1 VSAEDQVIY
10 WQRRARDAE
19 RMLEFE
25 KQETE
30 GTRRWAVRAFDE
42 QRRLSDR
49 LTFVYGVARSLG
61 ASDADLVGPKVD
73 DLHLV
78 HGEGFAEWYG

>member
-1 VSAEDQVIY
+1 VSAADRVLY

-30 GTRRWAVRAFDE
+30 HTRQWAVRAFDE

-49 LTFVYGVARSLG
+49 LTFVYGQAIAFG
-61 ASDADLVGPKVD
+61 ATAEDLIGPD
-73 DLHLV
+73 QPQ
-78 HGEGFAEWYG
+78 EWQS